1 MLLFEY
7 KRRWKRIFTILAL
20 LFVENTFGGELVFQM
35 KCVSN
40 VKTWI
45 REYNFFEREFKNLI
59 YEKMNN
65 QFISDEKYSL
75 DINFETLIS
84 ERIY

>member
-1 MLLFEY
+1 MEENIHDSCTFVCRKY
-7 KRRWKRIFTILAL
+7 IWRRIG
-20 LFVENTFGGELVFQM
+20 VM

>member
-1 MLLFEY
+1 MEENIHDSCTFVCRKY
-7 KRRWKRIFTILAL
+7 IWRRI
-20 LFVENTFGGELVFQM
+20 G
-35 KCVSN
+35 VSN

-59 YEKMNN
+59 YEKTSN
-65 QFISDEKYSL
+65 QFLSDEKYSL